1 MAGIRRRS
9 ALSEATTFVHV
20 TLPVAYL
27 QLDDVFGVYQEESVR
42 IRPFD
47 LGQSAR
53 AVSEWRVIRPA
64 HLPGQFRREPIEQAA
79 AAFTCG
85 GRLVRELGVDQ
96 LARFVRHLAPKGN
109 DGI

>member
-9 ALSEATTFVHV
+9 AVSEATTFVHG
-20 TLPVAYL
+20 TLPAAYL

-53 AVSEWRVIRPA
+53 AVSECCVIQALEALRARPEGNPT
-64 HLPGQFRREPIEQAA
+64 LMIGPNQ
-79 AAFTCG
+79 C
-85 GRLVRELGVDQ
+85 RLL
-96 LARFVRHLAPKGN
+96 
-109 DGI
+109 